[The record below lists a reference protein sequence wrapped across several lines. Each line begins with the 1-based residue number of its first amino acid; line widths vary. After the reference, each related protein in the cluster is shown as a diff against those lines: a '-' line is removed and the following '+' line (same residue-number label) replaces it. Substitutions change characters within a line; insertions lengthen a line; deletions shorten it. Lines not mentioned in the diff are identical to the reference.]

1 MTSVMDRSRMIIL
14 ALLALIICTACS
26 KKNAPPP
33 YAGISGIY
41 LFDGEEKY
49 NAYSTSGPIS
59 KNRAFKDVVIAFN
72 LISDS
77 VVRVALKD
85 STVWID
91 TTFTYTKT
99 EGDKY
104 TFSNHIYNGSWGVS
118 YNARTGKREY
128 WYAYNFGYVTA
139 GGSTVLN
146 LTQQ

>member
-1 MTSVMDRSRMIIL
+1 MYRSRMIIL
-14 ALLALIICTACS
+14 VLLALIICTACS

-49 NAYSTSGPIS
+49 NAYSSTSGPIS
-59 KNRAFKDVVIAFN
+59 KNRAFKDVVIVFN

-77 VVRVALKD
+77 VLRVVSKD

-91 TTFTYTKT
+91 TTFTYTKS

-104 TFSNHIYNGSWGVS
+104 TFSNDIYNGIWGVS
-118 YNARTGKREY
+118 YNVRTGKREY
-128 WYAYNFGYVTA
+128 WETYSFGHMT
-139 GGSTVLN
+139 GGGTRVLN

>member
-1 MTSVMDRSRMIIL
+1 MYRNRMIIQV
-14 ALLALIICTACS
+14 LLALIMCTACS

-49 NAYSTSGPIS
+49 NAYSSTSGPIS
-59 KNRAFKDVVIAFN
+59 KNRAFKDVVIVFN

-77 VVRVALKD
+77 VVRVVSKD
-85 STVWID
+85 SAVLID

-99 EGDKY
+99 EGDEY
-104 TFSNHIYNGSWGVS
+104 TFSNDIHDGFWGVS
-118 YNARTGKREY
+118 YNARTGKRGY
-128 WYAYNFGYVTA
+128 LYATTYGYVTA
-139 GGSTVLN
+139 GGTRVLN